1 MMLGIDP
8 KVDYAFKRVFGEPR
22 NADILIHLPN
32 AILRL
37 PEPIASVEI
46 LNPFNEKD
54 FAEDKLTVL
63 DIKARD
69 QAGRLFN
76 VEMQLLLPKH
86 FRARIL
92 YYWAGLYR
100 QQLAEGDS
108 YARLRP
114 TISICLL
121 NQVLFEEVEDYH
133 LAFGLFNVEHGLRF
147 SDHLELHVLELPK
160 FVRALEELREPLEKW
175 LYLFRHAATME
186 VGALPAPFR
195 EPIYERMMKELDMLT
210 KDFTEWERYES
221 RQKAIRDQMS
231 LLEGALEQGLEKGLE
246 QGLEQGALMG
256 RVQLCQQLLRLPVT
270 PQDELLRL
278 PFEELRALAESL
290 RSELAE
296 R

>member
-8 KVDYAFKRVFGEPR
+8 KVDYAFKRVFGDPR
-22 NADILIHLPN
+22 NADILIHLLN

-37 PEPIASVEI
+37 PEPIVAVEI

-54 FAEDKLTVL
+54 FAGDKLAVL
-63 DIKARD
+63 DIKAKD
-69 QAGRLFN
+69 QAERLFN
-76 VEMQLLLPKH
+76 VEMQILLPKD

-108 YARLRP
+108 YGKLRP

-121 NQVLFEEVEDYH
+121 NQVLFEGVEDYH
-133 LAFGLFNVEHGLRF
+133 LAFGLYNTEHGLRF
-147 SDHLELHVLELPK
+147 SDHIELHVLELAK
-160 FVRALEELREPLEKW
+160 FDRELEELREPLEKW
-175 LYLFRHAATME
+175 VYFLQHAATME

-195 EPIYERMMKELDMLT
+195 EPVYERTAKELEMLT
-210 KDFTEWERYES
+210 KDFIEWERYES
-221 RQKAIRDQMS
+221 RQKAARDQMS
-231 LLEGALEQGLEKGLE
+231 LLEGALEQGLEKGR
-246 QGLEQGALMG
+246 LME
-256 RVQLCQQLLRLPVT
+256 RVQLCQQLLHLPVT

-278 PFEELRALAESL
+278 PSEELRALAETL
-290 RSELAE
+290 KAELAN